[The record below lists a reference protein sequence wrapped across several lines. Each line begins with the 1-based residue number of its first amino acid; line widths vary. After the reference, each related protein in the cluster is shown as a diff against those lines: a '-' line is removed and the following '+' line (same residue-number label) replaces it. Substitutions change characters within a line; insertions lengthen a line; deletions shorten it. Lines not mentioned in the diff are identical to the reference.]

1 MLLTSSGAHAVTIET
16 AVMPGPV
23 IQGHAELEEN
33 CSNCHLRFD
42 RAAQPRLCLD
52 CHKAVRADV
61 AAKTGYHGRIAE
73 AERECRQCHTDHK
86 GRQARIVILRERQF
100 DHTQTDFLL
109 TGKHKVKA
117 CASCHRPGVRHSQAP
132 AECVGCH
139 RQDDKHKGGLGT
151 SCAACHD
158 SESWKQARFDHGK
171 TKFPLRRA
179 HADARVQCESCHV
192 AQRYKGTPQDCV
204 ACHREDDM
212 KKGHKGNF
220 GSRCEKC
227 HEDSAWK
234 TPTFRHD
241 RDTAYPLVN
250 RHRLVKCENCHRAPL
265 FGEKL
270 ATRCVACH
278 RGDDVHKTTLG
289 DRCDKCHS
297 PRGWKGT
304 SFDHAVDTRFPLIDR
319 HKAAACDACHK
330 DKGLREKP
338 PLACVSCHERD
349 DRERGHRGNLGDKC
363 DKCHSPR
370 GWKGT
375 SFDHAVDTRF
385 PLIDRHKAAACD
397 ACHKDKAMREKLPLA
412 CASCHERDDR
422 ERGHRGNLGE
432 KCETCHDARAFKP
445 ALFEHGRNTTFT
457 LVGKHAGIKCA
468 SCHRDALFRTKTRP
482 ACYDCHKDQDVHFAT
497 YGLEC
502 ETCHMAQE
510 WRKLKPGALV
520 PGRTP

>member
-158 SESWKQARFDHGK
+158 SDSWKQARFDHGK

-250 RHRLVKCENCHRAPL
+250 RHRLVKCENCHR
-265 FGEKL
+265 
-270 ATRCVACH
+270 VACH

-289 DRCDKCHS
+289 DR
-297 PRGWKGT
+297 
-304 SFDHAVDTRFPLIDR
+304 
-319 HKAAACDACHK
+319 
-330 DKGLREKP
+330 
-338 PLACVSCHERD
+338 
-349 DRERGHRGNLGDKC
+349 C